1 MKTGKEKD
9 KGWTCDLVPKQLVID
24 NYFAEDKLAIE
35 DIEATTNKRKAD
47 ARMNPIIICM
57 CSPLY

>member
-1 MKTGKEKD
+1 VAEIANAVGMERD
-9 KGWTCDLVPKQLVID
+9 KVDTIELCE
-24 NYFAEDKLAIE
+24 AEVENPFVDSIE
-35 DIEATTNKRKAD
+35 AIEATTNKRKAD